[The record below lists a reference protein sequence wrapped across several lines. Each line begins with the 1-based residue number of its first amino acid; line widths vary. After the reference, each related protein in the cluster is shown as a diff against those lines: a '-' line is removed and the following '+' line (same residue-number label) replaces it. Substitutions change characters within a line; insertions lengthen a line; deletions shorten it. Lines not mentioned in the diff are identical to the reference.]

1 MITTEA
7 FLELN
12 LRQYNNKIVL
22 YNKIYNKIPLNV
34 IKQKI
39 ILPKLLKVIEK
50 RDETFRKLRILLKK
64 KRPELFISG

>member
-22 YNKIYNKIPLNV
+22 YNKIYNKIPLNI

-50 RDETFRKLRILLKK
+50 RDESFRKLRILLKK

>member
-22 YNKIYNKIPLNV
+22 YNKIYNKIPLNI

-39 ILPKLLKVIEK
+39 ILPKLLKIIEK
-50 RDETFRKLRILLKK
+50 RDESFRKLRILLKK

>member
-12 LRQYNNKIVL
+12 LRHYNNKIIL
-22 YNKIYNKIPLNV
+22 YNKIYNKIPLNI

-50 RDETFRKLRILLKK
+50 RDESFRKLRILLRK

>member
-39 ILPKLLKVIEK
+39 ILPKLLKIIEK
-50 RDETFRKLRILLKK
+50 RDESFRKLRILLKK
-64 KRPELFISG
+64 KHPELFISG

>member
-22 YNKIYNKIPLNV
+22 YNKIYNKIPWNV

-39 ILPKLLKVIEK
+39 ILPKLLNIIEK
-50 RDETFRKLRILLKK
+50 RDESFRKLRILLKK
-64 KRPELFISG
+64 KHPELFISG

>member
-50 RDETFRKLRILLKK
+50 RDESFRKLRILLKK

>member
-22 YNKIYNKIPLNV
+22 YNKIYNKIPLNI

-39 ILPKLLKVIEK
+39 ILPKLLKIIEK

>member
-34 IKQKI
+34 IKEKI
-39 ILPKLLKVIEK
+39 ILPKLLKIIEK

>member
-22 YNKIYNKIPLNV
+22 YNKIYNKIPLNI

>member
-39 ILPKLLKVIEK
+39 ILPKLLNIIEK
-50 RDETFRKLRILLKK
+50 RDESFRKLRILLKK
-64 KRPELFISG
+64 KHPELFISG